1 MHELNW
7 DDIRYFLAVIEA
19 GSVTAAAVQLGVN
32 HSTVSRRVSVF
43 ETALGTR
50 LFDRGPSGWA
60 ITSSG
65 ENLLPSAKEMAEAVH
80 GLGRKVD
87 GADETLNGVLR
98 ITAPHLCFQL
108 LLGPPL
114 KAFSDKY
121 PDIQL
126 QLIASDEPLN
136 LAYGD
141 SDVAFRITNDPP
153 PNLVG
158 KRLATVAYAIYA
170 TEELQQRLEDEQLS
184 VPAVTWIGD
193 GQSIPPWIRKT
204 HANVEVNC
212 RVNRLDTM
220 LEIAR
225 QGIAVAQL
233 PCVMGDTE
241 SRVRRLP
248 DIVADPGWGLWI
260 LSHVD
265 LRMNARVRIFRDFM
279 REALE
284 PFVPLIEGHRPMS
297 ACAD

>member
-32 HSTVSRRVSVF
+32 HSTVSRRVTAF
-43 ETALGTR
+43 ETVLRTK

-60 ITSSG
+60 ITSGG
-65 ENLLPSAKEMAEAVH
+65 ENLLHSAKEMAEAVH
-80 GLGRKVD
+80 SLRRKVE
-87 GADETLNGVLR
+87 GADRALSGVLR
-98 ITAPHLCFQL
+98 ITAPHLCFQQ

-114 KAFSDKY
+114 KAFSNKY
-121 PDIQL
+121 PNIQV

-141 SDVAFRITNDPP
+141 SDVAFRTTDDPP

-158 KRLATVAYAIYA
+158 NRLATVAYAIYGI
-170 TEELQQRLEDEQLS
+170 EELRQRLEDEQLS

-193 GQSIPPWIRKT
+193 GQSIPSWIRK
-204 HANVEVNC
+204 ASAKIEVKY
-212 RVNRLDTM
+212 RVNSLDTM
-220 LEIAR
+220 LEIAK

-233 PCVMGDTE
+233 PCLAGDTE
-241 SRVRRLP
+241 PRVRRVP

-265 LRMNARVRIFRDFM
+265 LRMTARVRIFRDFM

-284 PFVPLIEGHRPMS
+284 PCVPLIEGDRPMS
-297 ACAD
+297 VRAD